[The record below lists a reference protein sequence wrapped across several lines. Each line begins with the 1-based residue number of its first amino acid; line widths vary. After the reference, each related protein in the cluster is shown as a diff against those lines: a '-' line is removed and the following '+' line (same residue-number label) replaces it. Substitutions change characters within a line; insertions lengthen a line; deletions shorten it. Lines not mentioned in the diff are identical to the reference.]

1 MSVRWPGTLET
12 TSFNLQLFLLDV
24 DSLSLSC
31 LVGNSPATTYALTT
45 MIFPALI
52 LWLSFCHALS
62 LCGCLQ
68 RCGLKR
74 WKLPYTLNTM
84 GLLLKVGF
92 GTIAAVSLKPVMCF
106 LHPNGFHSILSY
118 PSVFCGESG
127 HSFMMVC
134 GSFLLTIF
142 VLGFIVACSYAM
154 WNLPAWSRK
163 GEDSKVQ
170 TFRFCTSHF
179 RFDVYWFSLLLL
191 LRGLSFAL
199 AIAIGTNLPPL
210 QTALASIVLVIYTIT
225 QASVRPWKAPV
236 MNFADTL
243 LGALFLLLVGQSIG
257 LVNNDVETEALEYFT
272 VFLLLLLGNFRK
284 GVEIRSLS
292 VGFCSM
298 SRWQYLTA
306 DEDNMRHDASLC
318 QAGSL
323 LLGISTCLMR
333 HRVSAASYSRWTAS
347 EFKHLSWGRV
357 QQSGQISASTS

>member
-12 TSFNLQLFLLDV
+12 TSFNLQLLLLDM

-62 LCGCLQ
+62 QCGCLQ
-68 RCGLKR
+68 RCGLKS

-84 GLLLKVGF
+84 GLLLQVGF

-106 LHPNGFHSILSY
+106 VHPNGLHSILSY

-199 AIAIGTNLPPL
+199 AIAVGNQLAT
-210 QTALASIVLVIYTIT
+210 TA
-225 QASVRPWKAPV
+225 
-236 MNFADTL
+236 D
-243 LGALFLLLVGQSIG
+243 SIG
-257 LVNNDVETEALEYFT
+257 
-272 VFLLLLLGNFRK
+272 
-284 GVEIRSLS
+284 
-292 VGFCSM
+292 
-298 SRWQYLTA
+298 QYCFGDLHYNA
-306 DEDNMRHDASLC
+306 
-318 QAGSL
+318 
-323 LLGISTCLMR
+323 GISSSMEGSR
-333 HRVSAASYSRWTAS
+333 HEFCGHIIGCSFPAFGGSVHRISEQRCGNRSPRVLHSILIVVARQLQ
-347 EFKHLSWGRV
+347 KGGRNQKSFGGILFNV
-357 QQSGQISASTS
+357 KMTVLNS

>member
-1 MSVRWPGTLET
+1 MAQAAVGVAASSLQLLALLGLMSVRWPGTLET
-12 TSFNLQLFLLDV
+12 TSSSLQLLLLDV

-62 LCGCLQ
+62 QCGCLQ
-68 RCGLKR
+68 RCGLKS

-84 GLLLKVGF
+84 GLLLQVGF

-106 LHPNGFHSILSY
+106 VHPNGFHSILSY

-298 SRWQYLTA
+298 SR
-306 DEDNMRHDASLC
+306 
-318 QAGSL
+318 
-323 LLGISTCLMR
+323 
-333 HRVSAASYSRWTAS
+333 
-347 EFKHLSWGRV
+347 
-357 QQSGQISASTS
+357 